1 MSGLLGTLEYR
12 GKIRLPWWE
21 FLHSS
26 LNAAGIHKERLCSLL
41 NLDGNLDVPIQ
52 ENSQGGQKK
61 SKSCLTFPRYVEW
74 YQGIQ

>member
-1 MSGLLGTLEYR
+1 MTGLLGTLEYR

-61 SKSCLTFPRYVEW
+61 LKSCLTFPRYVEW